1 MAHAPFLSIGRGDEP
16 METLE
21 KLYTRLEEIDA
32 TIDKLLL
39 NPELTAEQ
47 LAEHDRLQTSRKA
60 VLAAIDRENDK
71 ITRAEERQRLKADMD
86 ANRRRIAEAE
96 RTPLPRRTDADP
108 PAGTQLVVA
117 AQPIDHEAEKRRGFR
132 TPREFLGCVMQ
143 AGLHSDRADPRLKP
157 LLTVGSDEASGASDA
172 YGSFLIPMGF
182 SPDFLALTPEDDP
195 MGSMITRVPMT
206 TPSVTIPARTDK
218 NHTTS
223 VAGGLTVTRRP
234 ETVAGTASRTQL
246 EQLLLAA
253 HTLFG
258 LAYAT
263 EELLVDS
270 PTTFIAILERGFKE
284 QFQYALIKERLTGS
298 GAGEFEGVLNTGNP
312 YLVTAP
318 AENGQAT
325 KTITLTNIL
334 TMMSRSWGYGRA
346 MWIANHDTLPQLG
359 LLNQSVGVAG
369 TGMIWETN
377 VEGPIPNRL
386 LGRPLMFSEY
396 AQTLGTAGD
405 LLLGTWSEYLEGTY
419 APLES
424 AESVH
429 VRFVN
434 HERAF
439 KFWIRNAAICWWR
452 SPLTPVNSTSTL
464 SPFVVLAG
472 R

>member
-1 MAHAPFLSIGRGDEP
+1 
-16 METLE
+16 MEVLD
-21 KLYTRLEEIDA
+21 KLYTRLEETDA
-32 TIDKLLL
+32 TIDKLLANENL
-39 NPELTAEQ
+39 SADQ
-47 LAEHDRLQTSRKA
+47 LAEHDKLQTSRKA
-60 VLAAIDRENDK
+60 ILAAIDRENDK
-71 ITRAEERQRLKADMD
+71 ISRQEERQRLKASLDT
-86 ANRRRIAEAE
+86 NRRRIAEAD
-96 RTPLPRRTDADP
+96 RTPNPRRIDP
-108 PAGTQLVVA
+108 DTPAGTQLSVPA
-117 AQPIDHEAEKRRGFR
+117 TPIDHEAERRRGFT
-132 TPREFLGCVMQ
+132 TPREFLNCVMQ
-143 AGLHSDRADPRLKP
+143 AGLRPDRADPRLRP
-157 LLTVGSDEASGASDA
+157 LLTVGSDEASGTSDA

-195 MGSMITRVPMT
+195 MASMITRVPMT

-234 ETVAGTASRTQL
+234 ETVVGTASRGQL
-246 EQLLLAA
+246 EQLVLAA

-270 PTTFIAILERGFKE
+270 PLTFIAILERGFKE

-298 GAGEFEGVLNTGNP
+298 GAGEFEGVLNAGNP
-312 YLVTAP
+312 YLVSVP
-318 AENGQAT
+318 VENGQAT
-325 KTITLTNIL
+325 KTITLANIL
-334 TMMSRSWGYGRA
+334 LMMSRCWGYGRA
-346 MWIANHDTLPQLG
+346 LWIANHDTIPQLG
-359 LLNQSVGVAG
+359 ILNQAVGVAG

-396 AQTLGTAGD
+396 ASTLGTAGD

-434 HERAF
+434 HEIAF
-439 KFWIRNAAICWWR
+439 KFWIRNCARCWWR
-452 SPLTPVNSTSTL
+452 SPLTPVNSTATL
-464 SPFVVLAG
+464 SPFVVLTG